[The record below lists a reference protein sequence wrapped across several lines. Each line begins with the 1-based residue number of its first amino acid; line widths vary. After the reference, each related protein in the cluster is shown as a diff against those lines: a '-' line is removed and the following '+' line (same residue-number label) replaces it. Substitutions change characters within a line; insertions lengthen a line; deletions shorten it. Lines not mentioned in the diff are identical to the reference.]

1 MRRADAT
8 DYPASHHAWCLS
20 PLKRKHAPTLLFLS
34 QRLHSWP
41 FVAIVQTDVGSFPL
55 FVIGLSDSSNTS
67 SPPTAA
73 KKKELSRISLIKH
86 IPLFV
91 LYFGRHLA
99 LFQHENFIPLLG
111 GKEAVCVIIMK

>member
-67 SPPTAA
+67 SPPTEA
-73 KKKELSRISLIKH
+73 KKRTMQDLAYKTFH
-86 IPLFV
+86 F

>member
-67 SPPTAA
+67 SPPTEA
-73 KKKELSRISLIKH
+73 KKKELCRISLIKH

-91 LYFGRHLA
+91 FWPAFGSVSA
-99 LFQHENFIPLLG
+99 
-111 GKEAVCVIIMK
+111 